1 MQLRGIAN
9 CEYRATYRGTTL
21 SGDRDSLASF
31 VDSMKEARISLNAA
45 RQGDHPETT
54 RTQERNKRNAITVL
68 AQTPLLTLV
77 DRVSRVRPCRTNA
90 TVFNIG
96 ITSLVGTIFHL
107 FYPAVFFFLSFYRK
121 FFISGLYIFRNT
133 FFLSFIFYF
142 SSFATE
148 FVIALEIVIYPHCF
162 FLFFY

>member
-31 VDSMKEARISLNAA
+31 VDSTKEARISLNAA

-107 FYPAVFFFLSFYRK
+107 FYPAVFFFCPFIVNFLSLVY
-121 FFISGLYIFRNT
+121 T
-133 FFLSFIFYF
+133 FFV
-142 SSFATE
+142 T
-148 FVIALEIVIYPHCF
+148 
-162 FLFFY
+162 LFFYLLYFIFHLSRLNLLLRWKL